1 MKIEVNHPPK
11 PLRFKFGLNV
21 WQVIAQTRSAQGWW
35 TATQQNRQTHWK
47 SHDTNMTWSH
57 VTGNPR
63 WWLEV
68 TSQIHMRA
76 KSPCLITQSFRW
88 TSSRAIIWL
97 PNVSESTCYWCQ
109 GIIKDANIFFW
120 FQFSQYILVLQYTS
134 DMLALY
140 PQDNNILRWNKHKSP
155 PSELRFEA
163 SKRCSWQKDIGLIS
177 PEKPQVHTNIHLIHY
192 YIDP

>member
-1 MKIEVNHPPK
+1 
-11 PLRFKFGLNV
+11 
-21 WQVIAQTRSAQGWW
+21 
-35 TATQQNRQTHWK
+35 
-47 SHDTNMTWSH
+47 MTWSH

-63 WWLEV
+63 WRPEV
-68 TSQIHMRA
+68 TSQIQDGGNPHNPHEGQIPAPNYSILQMNFIQGNHMTA
-76 KSPCLITQSFRW
+76 Q
-88 TSSRAIIWL
+88 
-97 PNVSESTCYWCQ
+97 CQ
-109 GIIKDANIFFW
+109 WIHMLLMSGNHKRCKYFFW